1 MITST
6 TKVLNINCTEWQ
18 FTAQQESG
26 QRPSSDCHRVCLR
39 LESGAGNDTPP
50 FGTSL
55 RPEEGICLMSAI
67 PDSSACAQPHSRPK
81 RRHLTDPRKP
91 RCANKMRVN
100 KVGVGLHDRRIR
112 IDTTIIRILQQ
123 TIYNILISIIYIKM
137 ISMPYG
143 TYWCNQ
149 KQFIYTFT

>member
-1 MITST
+1 MQQLHTSVQNELTYKHLSTQQYIIIKITNLVFT
-6 TKVLNINCTEWQ
+6 IKCTEWQ

-67 PDSSACAQPHSRPK
+67 PDSRAGAQTHSRPK
-81 RRHLTDPRKP
+81 WRHLTDPR
-91 RCANKMRVN
+91 CANMMRVN
-100 KVGVGLHDRRIR
+100 KVGVGLHDR
-112 IDTTIIRILQQ
+112 
-123 TIYNILISIIYIKM
+123 NHM
-137 ISMPYG
+137 EN
-143 TYWCNQ
+143 TYRFND
-149 KQFIYTFT
+149 YTYFQ